1 VVNGKGQILTQIILY
16 QTPDGIVVATD
27 SRAVRFSG
35 QGDPHYFTVQKLLRL
50 SSSTLLATAGAGYGL
65 LLCQQFQQRVQQM
78 RLHPAEDV
86 LEMAIPFFQEEVKR
100 VQRRLPA
107 AALDAEL
114 TRLYVILAGYCPSRS
129 ECPLRFIVLASEHAT
144 DPLHAMT
151 TGHFVCIPRRLN
163 IEYRLNQLAVDETT
177 CEAVEELCARFLAQL
192 ARNTAE
198 VAPPFNFARVAADG
212 IHLWSVS
219 TSLLQ

>member
-1 VVNGKGQILTQIILY
+1 MTQIILY

-27 SRAVRFSG
+27 SRAVRFTE

-50 SSSTLLATAGAGYGL
+50 SPTTLLATAGAGYGL

-86 LEMAIPFFQEEVKR
+86 LELAIPFFQEQVKR
-100 VQRRLPA
+100 ARSHLPA

-114 TRLYVILAGYCPSRS
+114 TRLYVILAGYCPDRS
-129 ECPLRFIVLASEHAT
+129 ESPLRFIVLASEHAT
-144 DPLHAMT
+144 DPLHPLT

-163 IEYRLNQLAVDETT
+163 IEYRLNQLAVDEIS
-177 CEAVEELCARFLAQL
+177 CEAVEELCARFLTQL

-212 IHLWSVS
+212 IRMWSVS
-219 TSLLQ
+219 TSSLE